1 MTKLVLQK
9 IISGGQTGVDRAA
22 LDAALKYKLLIG
34 GWCPK
39 GRLAED
45 GQIPLRYSLLE
56 TVSENYS
63 VRTRLNVED
72 SDATLIISAEPLSG
86 GTHLT
91 AAYASQVH
99 KPLYILNGC
108 KVNTTIF
115 VELRCWLTT
124 YKVRILNIAGP
135 RGSQGE
141 KVYQCA
147 YLIICRLLSFLFY

>member
-1 MTKLVLQK
+1 MAVFLNVIVVSIFNVKCKQIINYFQTIIKLYTKNL
-9 IISGGQTGVDRAA
+9 T
-22 LDAALKYKLLIG
+22 LITVT
-34 GWCPK
+34 
-39 GRLAED
+39 
-45 GQIPLRYSLLE
+45 RYSLLE

-124 YKVRILNIAGP
+124 YKVRTLNIAG
-135 RGSQGE
+135 
-141 KVYQCA
+141 
-147 YLIICRLLSFLFY
+147 